1 MEHIP
6 VLLEET
12 LRMLQ
17 PAPGRTLIDATF
29 GRGGHSRAL
38 LARGARVIA
47 LDVDPDAEMEAKKLL
62 TEVGEERFS
71 FRRINFGQ
79 IAEVADQEGQVDG
92 LLLDLG

>member
-1 MEHIP
+1 
-6 VLLEET
+6 
-12 LRMLQ
+12 MLQ

-79 IAEVADQEGQVDG
+79 IAEVADQ
-92 LLLDLG
+92 